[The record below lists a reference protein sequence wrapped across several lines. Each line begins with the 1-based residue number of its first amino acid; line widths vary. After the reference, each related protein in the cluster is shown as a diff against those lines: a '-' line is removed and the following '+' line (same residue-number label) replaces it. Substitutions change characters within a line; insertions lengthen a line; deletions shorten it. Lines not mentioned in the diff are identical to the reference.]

1 MAHFVGLRNTL
12 VIIRKKICN
21 LSSGDNNLE
30 DYTPSSGYNCAIR
43 VILHDLKNKPINI
56 ENDSEKI
63 KSDWF
68 PHQNLRAKL

>member
-30 DYTPSSGYNCAIR
+30 DYTPSSVYDCAIR
-43 VILHDLKNKPINI
+43 VILHDLKK
-56 ENDSEKI
+56 
-63 KSDWF
+63 
-68 PHQNLRAKL
+68 